1 MPRSAPWRPAPGGR
15 ETAAAAARAHVRD
28 PIHRRIGPADVE
40 NCSDGRIAR
49 PVRRAPNASDG
60 VAALVARVAPMS
72 ERRRQNLF
80 VERSRGLLI
89 ATRARASR
97 SAAQKFLHL
106 CRRYLLQWV
115 AVETNCALA
124 LFRTC
129 LWPCV
134 GRWASGQEAGQP
146 PGARWSRPSGRHDRS
161 SENIDRQPEAKPA
174 HPALNGGRGLKQRR
188 SGLFWSRRPSK
199 GRHRRGLFTLARR
212 AERDPPLQSK
222 ASLG

>member
-1 MPRSAPWRPAPGGR
+1 MASAPVAAGPVVAPAGGMWRGYSQKRRGHAMVAAEPARPDRDGPIDAAKRALEARAGGHA
-15 ETAAAAARAHVRD
+15 TAAAAARSRERSESSANRTGG
-28 PIHRRIGPADVE
+28 RGELLRW
-40 NCSDGRIAR
+40 RIAR
-49 PVRRAPNASDG
+49 PARRAPNASDG
-60 VAALVARVAPMS
+60 AAALAARVAPVS
-72 ERRRQNLF
+72 ERKRQNLF
-80 VERSRGLLI
+80 VERSRGLSI

-146 PGARWSRPSGRHDRS
+146 PGVRS
-161 SENIDRQPEAKPA
+161 PRRRVERTQ
-174 HPALNGGRGLKQRR
+174 GLRTQKCP
-188 SGLFWSRRPSK
+188 G
-199 GRHRRGLFTLARR
+199 T
-212 AERDPPLQSK
+212 
-222 ASLG
+222 